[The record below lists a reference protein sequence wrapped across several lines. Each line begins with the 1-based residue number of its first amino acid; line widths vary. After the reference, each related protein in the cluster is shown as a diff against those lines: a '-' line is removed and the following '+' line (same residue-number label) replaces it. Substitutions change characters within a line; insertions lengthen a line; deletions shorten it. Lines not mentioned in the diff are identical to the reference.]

1 MSLIGFNNV
10 KYGLSLNKK
19 GAAKATKPLAASAF
33 GADEE
38 EEDAEAEIARH
49 AAKKKSKEKNEKQW
63 AAAIETDPSVFDY
76 DGVYDEMKK
85 EKEEPLKQQRIDRK
99 PRYISQLLKKAKER
113 EFEMDIIYERQV
125 AKERAADEHLYG
137 DKEQFV
143 TSAYKQ
149 KLQEREQWMAEEKQR
164 EVEEQRNDVTKRN
177 DLSDLYRNLLSA
189 KEPVSLAH
197 KPKAPQERH
206 EAAPGDTAVATSA
219 RGAQQP
225 QDDGHADRTISS
237 GKPGPAAPV
246 SDAPTTI
253 PVLSAPHPQVQQ
265 QQPPPALAVH
275 QPRKSEDAVNAARE
289 RYLARKRQKTGS

>member
-1 MSLIGFNNV
+1 
-10 KYGLSLNKK
+10 
-19 GAAKATKPLAASAF
+19 
-33 GADEE
+33 
-38 EEDAEAEIARH
+38 
-49 AAKKKSKEKNEKQW
+49 
-63 AAAIETDPSVFDY
+63 
-76 DGVYDEMKK
+76 MKK

-237 GKPGPAAPV
+237 GKRLASIAQEKAVGPQRPPVDGHCTGEEGSEQPGGTEASGSAAGPAAPV